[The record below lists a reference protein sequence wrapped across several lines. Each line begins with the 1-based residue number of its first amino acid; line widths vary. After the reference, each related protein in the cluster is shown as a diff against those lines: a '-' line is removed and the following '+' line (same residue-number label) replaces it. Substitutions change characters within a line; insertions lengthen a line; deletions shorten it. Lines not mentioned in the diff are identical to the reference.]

1 MCAYTPQTH
10 TQQIIEFDLCKMSA
24 LCISKWKGY
33 RKQTNLCNLEGL
45 NNKESRGFECKEVT
59 VKIKKNNNQKSVKDH
74 IIFSSSCLNGC
85 SGCSS
90 CRQIP

>member
-1 MCAYTPQTH
+1 MPIHPKLTLNKY
-10 TQQIIEFDLCKMSA
+10 IEFDLCKMSA

-59 VKIKKNNNQKSVKDH
+59 VKIKKK
-74 IIFSSSCLNGC
+74 IITKKVSKTTLFSAALV
-85 SGCSS
+85 
-90 CRQIP
+90 